1 MKKVISYRI
10 SLLGFLS
17 RFTGLLL
24 LVMIMALTGCASTKP
39 YQIDLMPA
47 PDVYDQSEID
57 PFVDSSFVERGPEEG
72 ILYAT
77 DREPVG
83 EGDKERFYRNA
94 RGYVLR
100 LGLAHVEMS
109 IEDITWEEA
118 KQISLLKNRTSKYP
132 LQVSG
137 VEEFGILADSY
148 TVFDDPTIISA
159 DPLLPGH
166 NFAERINEKL
176 ARSKKKDIFIY
187 VHGYK
192 VVFDNPMLV
201 AMELW
206 HFLGYEGVFIAYAWP
221 STPSRW
227 AYFAD
232 LETAALS
239 TRNLRLFLKYLARET
254 RAEKIHI
261 LGYSAGTRLVIDTLG
276 QLAMLHENDDQ
287 AELHKELKIDNVI
300 LTGSDYDLDLFGG
313 LVVDGLLKVA
323 EHHTIYL
330 SGTDKAL
337 GISNW
342 VFGGRNRLGQVWRD
356 LEKDSSAIE
365 FLRDHDELI
374 VIDVSEAEQSASG
387 NGHAYFRKSPWVSS
401 DILAT
406 LRYGLA
412 PADRGLVH
420 SEELPIWTF
429 PADYIDKLQ
438 SVLIEVNPDLSRDRD
453 KTDASR

>member
-1 MKKVISYRI
+1 
-10 SLLGFLS
+10 
-17 RFTGLLL
+17 
-24 LVMIMALTGCASTKP
+24 
-39 YQIDLMPA
+39 
-47 PDVYDQSEID
+47 
-57 PFVDSSFVERGPEEG
+57 
-72 ILYAT
+72 
-77 DREPVG
+77 
-83 EGDKERFYRNA
+83 
-94 RGYVLR
+94 
-100 LGLAHVEMS
+100 
-109 IEDITWEEA
+109 
-118 KQISLLKNRTSKYP
+118 

-137 VEEFGILADSY
+137 VEELGVLADSY

-159 DPLLPGH
+159 DPHLPGH
-166 NFAERINEKL
+166 IFAERINEKL
-176 ARSKKKDIFIY
+176 IRSKKKEIFIY

-239 TRNLRLFLKYLARET
+239 TRNLRLFLQYLARET
-254 RAEKIHI
+254 NAEKIHI
-261 LGYSAGTRLVIDTLG
+261 LGYSAGTRLVIDTLA
-276 QLAMLHENDDQ
+276 QIALLHADDDK
-287 AELHKELKIDNVI
+287 ATLKKELKIGNVI

-337 GISNW
+337 GVSNW
-342 VFGGRNRLGQVWRD
+342 VFSGRNRLGQVWRD
-356 LEKDSSAIE
+356 LENDAPATE
-365 FLRDHDELI
+365 FLRNREDLI

-406 LRYGLA
+406 LRYGLT
-412 PADRGLVH
+412 PADRGLVL
-420 SEELPIWTF
+420 SPELPIWTF
-429 PADYIDKLQ
+429 PADYIDKLR
-438 SVLIEVNPDLSRDRD
+438 SVLIEVNPDLAGDRGNKEISR
-453 KTDASR
+453 